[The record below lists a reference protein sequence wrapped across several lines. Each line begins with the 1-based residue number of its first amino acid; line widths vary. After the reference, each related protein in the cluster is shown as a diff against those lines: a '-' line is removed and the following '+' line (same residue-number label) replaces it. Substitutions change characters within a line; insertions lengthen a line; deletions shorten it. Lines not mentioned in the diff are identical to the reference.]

1 MLFLPCRS
9 LNVGAG
15 SAAGTGSSGL
25 SSSSPAPPAEAPP
38 QVKLGRVPKNA
49 RLIEAMAQHKNAKP
63 KPKGWLMAVVDSIY
77 KEGGEGLEAADTG
90 SQTQRQDCRPP
101 LAASTVLAIC

>member
-1 MLFLPCRS
+1 MNCLYHQDSNTMMQCVFVPHKFAISAPLLHRPS
-9 LNVGAG
+9 VGGGAG
-15 SAAGTGSSGL
+15 IGGSVHT
-25 SSSSPAPPAEAPP
+25 PPAEAPP

-77 KEGGEGLEAADTG
+77 KEG
-90 SQTQRQDCRPP
+90 
-101 LAASTVLAIC
+101 VLSGMKTAHSSL